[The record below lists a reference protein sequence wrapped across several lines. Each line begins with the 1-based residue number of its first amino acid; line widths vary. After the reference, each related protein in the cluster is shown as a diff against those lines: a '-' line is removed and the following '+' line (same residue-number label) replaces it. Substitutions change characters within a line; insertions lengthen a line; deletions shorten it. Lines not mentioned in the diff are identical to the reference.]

1 MLGHSPD
8 QPTGQVDRIR
18 ATARTLVA
26 DVTTDHTGA
35 LTGTAESV
43 VSDSVAGVPGRPG
56 KAETARRWNELVH
69 SYSASGTDNLLYR
82 VPDRIQRPL
91 GPTAHRE
98 RARIDAL
105 MRRQASVTASIAAGP
120 SAPSAARPS
129 PTPLP
134 SPSPRAFAAMV
145 IGVVSFALW
154 WRLGRAARA
163 VRRHPPQDQTV
174 RV

>member
-1 MLGHSPD
+1 VLGHSPD

-18 ATARTLVA
+18 TTA
-26 DVTTDHTGA
+26 
-35 LTGTAESV
+35 
-43 VSDSVAGVPGRPG
+43 
-56 KAETARRWNELVH
+56 WNELVH

-105 MRRQASVTASIAAGP
+105 MRRQASVTGSIAAGP
-120 SAPSAARPS
+120 SALSAARPS

-134 SPSPRAFAAMV
+134 SPSPRALLPRSSVWSPSPSGGASDVQRVLFAD
-145 IGVVSFALW
+145 IPH
-154 WRLGRAARA
+154 R
-163 VRRHPPQDQTV
+163 T
-174 RV
+174 